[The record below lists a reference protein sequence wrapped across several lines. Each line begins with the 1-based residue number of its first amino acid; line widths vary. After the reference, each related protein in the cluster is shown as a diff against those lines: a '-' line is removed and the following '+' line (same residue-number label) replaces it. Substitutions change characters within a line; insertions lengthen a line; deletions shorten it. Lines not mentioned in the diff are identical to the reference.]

1 MTAGEQVLISL
12 SKRML
17 DLDNLIDKQNKRNT
31 YEFVESMKNGNTKVK
46 TKSDLK
52 RVEFLAGFGEHRKIQ
67 DVPPEI
73 TYLLS
78 SGNSFL
84 PFTKNSFPH

>member
-12 SKRML
+12 SNRML
-17 DLDNLIDKQNKRNT
+17 DLDNLKDKQNERNT

-52 RVEFLAGFGEHRKIQ
+52 R
-67 DVPPEI
+67 
-73 TYLLS
+73 
-78 SGNSFL
+78 SF
-84 PFTKNSFPH
+84 